1 MMRVMVVEDEEM
13 IRKGI
18 VMAVDWAA
26 LDCIVV
32 GEAANGEQALAVAE
46 DCQPTLIITDLKM
59 PKMDGLE
66 MVRRL
71 REAGSRTYVIILT
84 AYDSFAY
91 AQTAIRLGAVDFL
104 LKPFHDGDL
113 ENAVLALQ
121 KRIAAQTAPQPEPL
135 PGVKPGPKSRYVR
148 GISHELRTP
157 LNTILGYCQIM
168 SRDADLPRRRRDA
181 VARVQPRAAPGR
193 DACRRR
199 TRVRRGARHRA
210 GAPARRQTVRRR
222 LRRPRELG
230 HGREC
235 AGHGLRQYGR

>member
-71 REAGSRTYVIILT
+71 REAGSRAYVIILT

-113 ENAVLALQ
+113 EGAVLELLDLRAVVAHVTEL
-121 KRIAAQTAPQPEPL
+121 AAEIGDVL
-135 PGVKPGPKSRYVR
+135 LVF
-148 GISHELRTP
+148 ELD
-157 LNTILGYCQIM
+157 LVDGAAGEV
-168 SRDADLPRRRRDA
+168 DAE
-181 VARVQPRAAPGR
+181 VQPLHEEGN
-193 DACRRR
+193 DAGDDEDDGE
-199 TRVRRGARHRA
+199 RVSEFSLTYEIKVHCW
-210 GAPARRQTVRRR
+210 PSFR
-222 LRRPRELG
+222 LMP
-230 HGREC
+230 
-235 AGHGLRQYGR
+235 